1 MMDMKACKQGNYFW
15 TIMWAFLATVGL
27 NIDLSPISNWDAFLV
42 EGQTLAFI
50 QERHGSLHAI
60 VIAAATFFAGFSGNS
75 ILWLCIFFA
84 LCCLF
89 FHAAQI
95 RDKRI
100 CKAAAIHAAVFSLL
114 YVVGYSISNYHSLV
128 TICGSAMALL
138 KSIIAFIGIGLL
150 FYALITI
157 LLHKALITGFDRGT
171 ERALFSAQ
179 RKSFWLRVAIILAC
193 WLPYFLAFL
202 PGALP
207 FDTIDQLA
215 QVMKD
220 APLSA
225 LNPLFMTGVF
235 YVFLRGGLLLGSANV
250 GMVLF
255 TLCQMLIV
263 AMAFSYCISSMA
275 KQKANN
281 HILLFSFIFFAL
293 YPPHAFYALT
303 IFKDTLFAVA
313 MLLVTLKTVEMVRDP
328 AAFFAGKKNGIILS
342 LLCAAT
348 FLVRNNGLYI
358 IAIYLPVV
366 LLIFRTYWK
375 KILSII
381 GVCALFFISLNIAG
395 KVLNASGASMAEALS
410 LPLQQIARIVRDHG
424 DTLAEEDK
432 ALIAGILPY
441 DELPQL
447 YNPVLSDPVKSWR
460 SFDEAAFSADK
471 GTYAALWGRLVLQY
485 PQTALEAFL
494 CQTHGYWYP
503 DTEGGIALRA
513 IEENPYGIY
522 RIHILP
528 GPVTDALSGIMVIRS
543 LPVLAMLFS
552 IGFAVWM
559 AALLA
564 LLLVL
569 KGEKMMLL
577 AFLPI
582 FLLWL
587 SCLLSPA
594 SGMYRY
600 IYGLFMALPLF
611 FAIAL
616 GQAPKTL
623 LHDKDAWQGVTLGD
637 TESSEVGVRG

>member
-1 MMDMKACKQGNYFW
+1 MSRLQLWGKRGKAVKECKQGNYFR
-15 TIMWAFLATVGL
+15 TILWAFLATMGL
-27 NIDLSPISNWDAFLV
+27 NVDLSPTSNLDAFLI
-42 EGQTLAFI
+42 EGQTLAFF
-50 QERHGSLHAI
+50 QERHGSLHGI
-60 VIAAATFFAGFSGNS
+60 IISAATIFAGFSGNS

-84 LCCLF
+84 LCFLF
-89 FHAAQI
+89 FRAAQVQ
-95 RDKRI
+95 DKRI
-100 CKAAAIHAAVFSLL
+100 CKAAAVQAAIFSLL
-114 YVVGYSISNYHSLV
+114 YVVGFSISNYHSLI

-138 KSIIAFIGIGLL
+138 KSLIAFMGIGLL
-150 FYALITI
+150 FHALIT
-157 LLHKALITGFDRGT
+157 LFLQKVLITGFDMGM
-171 ERALFSAQ
+171 ERPLFIAQ

-235 YVFLRGGLLLGSANV
+235 YLFMHIGLLLGSANV

-255 TLCQMLIV
+255 TLCQMFIV
-263 AMAFSYCISSMA
+263 AMAFSYCISFMA

-281 HILLFSFIFFAL
+281 HILMFSFIFFAL

-303 IFKDTLFAVA
+303 IFKDTFFAVA
-313 MLLVTLKTVEMVRDP
+313 ILLLTLKTVEMLQDP
-328 AAFFAGKKNGIILS
+328 AVFFAGKKNWIILS

-358 IAIYLPVV
+358 IAIYLPAV
-366 LLIFRTYWK
+366 LLIFRAYWK
-375 KILSII
+375 KILPII
-381 GVCALFFISLNIAG
+381 GVCVFFFISLNLTATALG
-395 KVLNASGASMAEALS
+395 ASGTSVAEVLS
-410 LPLQQIARIVRDHG
+410 VPLQQVARIVRDHG

-432 ALIAGILPY
+432 ELITCILPY
-441 DELPQL
+441 DELPRL
-447 YNPVLSDPVKSWR
+447 YNPILSDPVKSWR
-460 SFDEAAFSADK
+460 SFDEAAFSQDK
-471 GTYAALWGRLVLQY
+471 ATYAALWGRLILEY

-513 IEENPYGIY
+513 IEDNPYGIY
-522 RIHILP
+522 RVHILP
-528 GPVTDALSGIMVIRS
+528 DPVTDALAGIMVIRS
-543 LPVLAMLFS
+543 LPVFAMLFS
-552 IGFAVWM
+552 IGFAVWIT
-559 AALLA
+559 ALLA
-564 LLLVL
+564 LILAL
-569 KGEKMMLL
+569 KGEKRMLL

-582 FLLWL
+582 CLLWL

-611 FAIAL
+611 LAIAL
-616 GQAPKTL
+616 SKS
-623 LHDKDAWQGVTLGD
+623 
-637 TESSEVGVRG
+637 ESSEAGACG